1 MDANENK
8 IKKQSFIYKYFYMT
22 NQWIYICGNLIDTLN
37 NKVVLDDLN
46 ISTTYWSEVIYTN
59 KFKFKQKH
67 DYYN

>member
-1 MDANENK
+1 
-8 IKKQSFIYKYFYMT
+8 MT
-22 NQWIYICGNLIDTLN
+22 NQWIYICGNLIDSLN
-37 NKVVLDDLN
+37 KEVVLDDLN